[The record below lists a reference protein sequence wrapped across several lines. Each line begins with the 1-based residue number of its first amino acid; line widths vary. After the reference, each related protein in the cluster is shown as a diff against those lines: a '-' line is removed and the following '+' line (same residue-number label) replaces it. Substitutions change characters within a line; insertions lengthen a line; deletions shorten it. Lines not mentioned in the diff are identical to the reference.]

1 MAQQKRR
8 AIQECGICGGTRRR
22 ANRFG
27 SMLRI
32 PAAIALASFIS
43 FGSQFAA
50 ATSDPLTGI
59 LSVPGGAGLGLATR
73 MENSPYRGGGTRN
86 DLIPLYLY
94 EGKHAYLHAYRV
106 GLKLYGSDDNRLDVF
121 IAHRFEGFPYDRI
134 PSSLLGMTERAPG
147 ADFGVSYQRS
157 GPWGAVY
164 GEYLHDAF
172 GASAGNELRL
182 GYNYE
187 WKSERW
193 RLRPH
198 LMLAAR
204 DAKLNDYYYGV
215 RPGEA
220 TATRPAYQAGSGV
233 NGQVG
238 LYGAYSLTERWRLLG
253 GVSATRWAKGVRN
266 SPIVDD
272 RVQFSRMLGLMYD
285 FSPEHA
291 IWPDNNPLIVKV
303 MYGKSTD
310 CNLISVMEFSCTSTR
325 TADQT
330 RVSAI
335 EVGRPFIER
344 LNGWPLDFVGYLGLL
359 HHNERGLQQDFWQM
373 DAYMKAF
380 YYGFPWCD
388 HVRTRVGFGLGVS
401 YAQKVPFVEQR
412 DQTLRGR
419 NASKLLNYL
428 DPSIDVSVGD
438 LIGIRT
444 LRETYFGFGASHRS
458 GIFGTSQLLGNANGG
473 SNYLYSYIEWK
484 M

>member
-1 MAQQKRR
+1 MWHLRGAERR
-8 AIQECGICGGTRRR
+8 GRR
-22 ANRFG
+22 FSG
-27 SMLRI
+27 KLRI
-32 PAAIALASFIS
+32 SAAIALASFIS

-59 LSVPGGAGLGLATR
+59 LSVPGGAGLGFTTR
-73 MENSPYRGGGTRN
+73 MERSPYRDGGTRN
-86 DLIPLYLY
+86 DFVPLYLY
-94 EGKHAYLHAYRV
+94 EDKHVYLHAYRL
-106 GLKLYGSDDNRLDVF
+106 GLKLYDRDDSRFDLF
-121 IAHRFEGFPYDRI
+121 LAHRFEGFPYDRI
-134 PSSLLGMTERAPG
+134 PSSLLGMTERNPG
-147 ADFGVSYQRS
+147 VDFGVSYQRS

-164 GEYLHDAF
+164 AEYLHDAS
-172 GASAGNELRL
+172 GASEGNELRL

-187 WKSERW
+187 WKSQRW

-215 RPGEA
+215 RPDEA
-220 TATRPAYQAGSGV
+220 TAIRPAYQPGAGV

-238 LYGAYSLTERWRLLG
+238 LYGVYSLTERWRLLG
-253 GVSATRWAKGVRN
+253 GVAATRWAKGVRN

-272 RVQFSRMLGLMYD
+272 RVQLSGELGLMYD

-291 IWPDNNPLIVKV
+291 IWPEDKPLIVKV

-310 CNLISVMEFSCTSTR
+310 CNLVSVMRLSCASTR

-344 LNGWPLDFVGYLGLL
+344 LNWWPLDFVGYLGLL
-359 HHNERGLQQDFWQM
+359 HHDERGLQQDFWQI

-380 YYGFPWCD
+380 YYGFPWSD
-388 HVRTRVGFGLGVS
+388 RVRTRVGFGAGVS
-401 YAQKVPFVEQR
+401 YAQKLPFVEQR
-412 DQTLRGR
+412 DQTFRRR
-419 NASKLLNYL
+419 NASKLLTYL

-438 LIGIRT
+438 LFGVRS

-458 GIFGTSQLLGNANGG
+458 GIFGTSQLLGNVNGG
-473 SNYLYSYIEWK
+473 SNYIYSYIESK

>member
-1 MAQQKRR
+1 MRHLRAPGRR
-8 AIQECGICGGTRRR
+8 SRRFSGKL
-22 ANRFG
+22 RF
-27 SMLRI
+27 S
-32 PAAIALASFIS
+32 AAIALASFIS

-50 ATSDPLTGI
+50 ATSDPLAGI
-59 LSVPGGAGLGLATR
+59 LSAPGGAGLGFATR
-73 MENSPYRGGGTRN
+73 TERSPYRGGGTRN
-86 DLIPLYLY
+86 DLVPLYLY
-94 EGKHAYLHAYRV
+94 EGKYAYLHAYRV
-106 GLKLYGSDDNRLDVF
+106 GLKLQDRDDSRFDVF
-121 IAHRFEGFPYDRI
+121 LAHRFEGFPYDRI
-134 PSSLLGMTERAPG
+134 PPSLVGMAERGPG

-164 GEYLHDAF
+164 AEYLHDGF
-172 GASAGNELRL
+172 GASEGNELRL

-187 WKSERW
+187 WKGQRW

-215 RPGEA
+215 RPNEA
-220 TATRPAYQAGSGV
+220 TAIRPAYQPGAGV
-233 NGQVG
+233 NGQLG
-238 LYGAYSLTERWRLLG
+238 LYGVYSLTERWRLLG
-253 GVSATRWAKGVRN
+253 GVTATRWSKGVRN

-272 RVQFSRMLGLMYD
+272 RVQLSGVLGLMYD

-291 IWPDNNPLIVKV
+291 VWPEDKLFIVKL
-303 MYGKSTD
+303 MYGRSTD
-310 CNLISVMEFSCTSTR
+310 CNLVSVMRLSCTSTR

-335 EVGRPFIER
+335 EVGRPFVER
-344 LNGWPLDFVGYLGLL
+344 LNGWPLDLVGYLGLL
-359 HHNERGLQQDFWQM
+359 HHDERGLQPGFWQV

-380 YYGFPWCD
+380 YYGFPWSD
-388 HVRTRVGFGLGVS
+388 RVRTRVGFGAGMS
-401 YAQKVPFVEQR
+401 YAQRLPFVEQR
-412 DQTLRGR
+412 DQTARGR

-438 LIGIRT
+438 LFGVRT

-458 GIFGTSQLLGNANGG
+458 GIFGASQLLGNVNGG
-473 SNYLYSYIEWK
+473 SNYIYSYVEWK

>member
-1 MAQQKRR
+1 MWKLR
-8 AIQECGICGGTRRR
+8 
-22 ANRFG
+22 G
-27 SMLRI
+27 SELRGRQFSNKLRI
-32 PAAIALASFIS
+32 LAATALASLIS

-50 ATSDPLTGI
+50 ATSDQFTSI
-59 LSVPGGAGLGLATR
+59 LSVPGGAGLGVATR
-73 MENSPYRGGGTRN
+73 MESSLYRNGGTTY
-86 DLIPLYLY
+86 DLVPLYLY
-94 EGKHAYLHAYRV
+94 EGKHVYLHAYRA
-106 GLKLYGSDDNRLDVF
+106 GLKLYNDDDNRFDVF
-121 IAHRFEGFPYDRI
+121 LAHRFEGFPYDRI
-134 PSSLLGMTERAPG
+134 PSSLVGMTERGPG

-164 GEYLHDAF
+164 TEYLHDIS
-172 GASAGNELRL
+172 GASVGNELRL

-187 WKSERW
+187 WKNGRW

-204 DAKLNDYYYGV
+204 DARLNDYYYGV
-215 RPGEA
+215 QPGEA
-220 TATRPAYQAGSGV
+220 TATRPAYQPGSGV

-238 LYGAYSLTERWRLLG
+238 LYGAYSLTERWRLLA
-253 GVSATRWAKGVRN
+253 GVDATRWAKGVRD
-266 SPIVDD
+266 SPIVDG
-272 RVQFSRMLGLMYD
+272 RVQISGALGLMYD

-291 IWPDNNPLIVKV
+291 IWPDNKPLIMKV

-310 CNLISVMEFSCTSTR
+310 CNLLPIMELSCASTR

-359 HHNERGLQQDFWQM
+359 HHNERGLQQDFWQI
-373 DAYMKAF
+373 DTYMKAF
-380 YYGFPWCD
+380 YYGFPWSD
-388 HVRTRVGFGLGVS
+388 HVRTRVGFGAGVS

-412 DQTLRGR
+412 DQALRGR
-419 NASKLLNYL
+419 NSSKLLNYL

-438 LIGIRT
+438 IFGVRT
-444 LRETYFGFGASHRS
+444 LRETYFGVGVSHRS
-458 GIFGTSQLLGNANGG
+458 GIFGTSQLLGNVNGG
-473 SNYLYSYIEWK
+473 SNYIYSYIEWK